1 MFHMSGSV
9 SDRIFTIINTVFML
23 IVLVITLY
31 PFWYIAVAS
40 VSSIDHI
47 IGNTFLLWPNGL
59 RWDAYQQVFRNDM
72 IPTAYV
78 NTLFVTVAGT
88 ALSMLLSILG
98 AYVLSIRNLP
108 GRTALTFFVVFTM
121 LFGGGMIPYYL
132 IVNYTGLIDTIWS
145 LFVPC
150 CVSAYNV
157 ILLRNFFQNVP
168 EGLYEAAMIDGVRPT
183 GYLFRILLPLSTAA
197 LATVTLFYAVGYWND
212 YFTSILFI
220 RNRDLWP
227 MQRILREALL
237 TSQLNTMMF
246 DDARQ
251 TQPPETIKNAMIV
264 IAVVPILCVY
274 PFVQKYFVK
283 GIMVGSMK
291 G

>member
-59 RWDAYQQVFRNDM
+59 HWDAYQQVFRNDM

-237 TSQLNTMMF
+237 TAQFNTMMY
-246 DDARQ
+246 DDARH

>member
-237 TSQLNTMMF
+237 TSQFNTMMY

>member
-9 SDRIFTIINTVFML
+9 SDRIFTIVNTVFML

-237 TSQLNTMMF
+237 TAQFNTMMY
-246 DDARQ
+246 DDARH

>member
-23 IVLVITLY
+23 IVLVTTLY

-237 TSQLNTMMF
+237 TSQFNTMMY

>member
-9 SDRIFTIINTVFML
+9 SDRIFTIVNTVFML

-40 VSSIDHI
+40 VTSIDHL

-237 TSQLNTMMF
+237 TAQFNTMMY
-246 DDARQ
+246 DDARH

>member
-1 MFHMSGSV
+1 MSGSV
-9 SDRIFTIINTVFML
+9 SDRIFTIVNTVFML

-88 ALSMLLSILG
+88 APSMLLSILG

-237 TSQLNTMMF
+237 TAQFNTMMY
-246 DDARQ
+246 DDARY

>member
-237 TSQLNTMMF
+237 TSQFNTMMY

-264 IAVVPILCVY
+264 VAVLPILCVY
-274 PFVQKYFVK
+274 RLCRNILSR
-283 GIMVGSMK
+283 GLW
-291 G
+291 